1 MEQEIILNRC
11 RKKISILFIGIVLL
25 CSCGGKTSD
34 SKPIIRYLKDV
45 EFDTIAQIHTNC
57 NVSNRDTNEYK
68 QCLYRLKELVDSN
81 IDIPAMVLYD
91 AAPKNV
97 EEYHICYELT
107 ECKWI
112 ILRENYNASLIDM
125 DYLLYR
131 YALADSVG
139 VMEMY
144 MLFGEFVDGYVAES
158 AFDKYIELEEIYPT
172 KFSELRKE
180 RSERWNNIFDEWK
193 IISENDYLIH
203 TTEDTTAKEL

>member
-1 MEQEIILNRC
+1 MEQVLTYNRY
-11 RKKISILFIGIVLL
+11 RNNAYILFIAVAFL
-25 CSCGGKTSD
+25 CSCGGKVSD
-34 SKPIIRYLKDV
+34 KKFVNPQLIEMDA
-45 EFDTIAQIHTNC
+45 DTIVQSHP
-57 NVSNRDTNEYK
+57 NVFVSDRDTNQYK

-81 IDIPAMVLYD
+81 ITIPAKMLSE
-91 AAPKNV
+91 AAPRSD

-112 ILRENYNASLIDM
+112 IVRENYNASLIDM

-158 AFDKYIELEEIYPT
+158 TFDKYIELEGMYPS
-172 KFSELRKE
+172 KFSELRKQ
-180 RSERWNNIFDEWK
+180 RSERWNSIYDEWK
-193 IISENDYLIH
+193 IISENDYLIP
-203 TTEDTTAKEL
+203 DSGDVLDI

>member
-1 MEQEIILNRC
+1 MEQEIIYNRC

-57 NVSNRDTNEYK
+57 IVSDRDTNQYK

-81 IDIPAMVLYD
+81 ITIPVKVLCE
-91 AAPKNV
+91 AAPRSD
-97 EEYHICYELT
+97 EEYHICYDLT

-112 ILRENYNASLIDM
+112 IVRENYNASLIDM

-131 YALADSVG
+131 YAVADSAG
-139 VMEMY
+139 VMEAY
-144 MLFGEFVDGYVAES
+144 MLFGEYVDGYVAES
-158 AFDKYIELEEIYPT
+158 TFDKYIELEEIYPS
-172 KFSELRKE
+172 KFSELRKQ
-180 RSERWNNIFDEWK
+180 RSERWNSIYDEWK
-193 IISENDYLIH
+193 IISENDYLMP
-203 TTEDTTAKEL
+203 DSGDVLDV